1 MISVF
6 HRSSFIKVS
15 NPLPELLLKQ
25 PTCFVSPLVLLHV
38 DEVLLDDLGLEEL
51 LVVRLAVDDPLVA
64 DVRVQ
69 VEELVALLAPEA
81 ILAPPRFLGDDSLHD
96 VGLLATHL

>member
-1 MISVF
+1 M
-6 HRSSFIKVS
+6 
-15 NPLPELLLKQ
+15 
-25 PTCFVSPLVLLHV
+25 
-38 DEVLLDDLGLEEL
+38 
-51 LVVRLAVDDPLVA
+51 RLAVDDPLVA